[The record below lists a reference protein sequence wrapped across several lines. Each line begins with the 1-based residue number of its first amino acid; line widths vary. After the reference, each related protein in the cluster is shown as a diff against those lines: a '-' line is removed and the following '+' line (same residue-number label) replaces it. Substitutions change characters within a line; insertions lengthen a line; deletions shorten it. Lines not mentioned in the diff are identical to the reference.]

1 MLKQISNSIIRC
13 SGWLPKWGHEVI
25 GLKHRGMAQFL
36 MISLMV
42 LAAICICVYG
52 VDRSIAIWMQ
62 AHIPH
67 AAKQLFGTALMT
79 RLTQL
84 VYVLLLIGFVIY
96 YGLRWYGVQHRA
108 MHCFALVAI
117 SVVFA
122 YFAKTNLQYFFGR
135 YVPKY
140 PNAHQLLFVRKPH
153 LYGFHGWMVG
163 SFPSGHMSVFTAL
176 LVSIM
181 LFYRKLRYL
190 VIILLCILGVLLVAF
205 NYHFISDVIAGTYLG
220 AVISFGLYAMKYRR

>member
-1 MLKQISNSIIRC
+1 M
-13 SGWLPKWGHEVI
+13 I
-25 GLKHRGMAQFL
+25 GLKHRAMAQFL

-42 LAAICICVYG
+42 LAAICVCIYG
-52 VDRSIAIWMQ
+52 VDRPVALWMQ

-67 AAKQLFGTALMT
+67 AANQLFGASLMT

-84 VYVLLLIGFVIY
+84 VYLLLLIGFVIY

-122 YFAKTNLQYFFGR
+122 YFAKANLQYLFGR
-135 YVPKY
+135 YVPRYWGK
-140 PNAHQLLFVRKPH
+140 HGLLFVRNPH
-153 LYGFHGWMVG
+153 LYGFHWFRSGC
-163 SFPSGHMSVFTAL
+163 FPSGHMSVFTAL

-181 LFYRKLRYL
+181 LFYPKLRYL
-190 VIILLCILGVLLVAF
+190 AIALISILGVLLVAV
-205 NYHFISDVIAGTYLG
+205 NYHFVSDVIAGTYLG
-220 AVISFGLYAMKYRR
+220 AVISFGLYAMKYRHHGQY